1 MKEAA
6 MSIVLYHHPYS
17 RAGTTVWMLE
27 EVGVPYEL
35 RWVDIMAGAQKT
47 PEFLALNPMG
57 KLPVITDGDAVVSE
71 SAAIALYLGDR
82 YAAGRLAPA
91 PDDPARGT
99 YLRWICFTPAVIE
112 PAAAAKPSGGQ
123 FNAGAVGWGTY
134 EAMVAATEVAIGKG
148 PWLLGERFTLA
159 DTVLGGTLR
168 FMLMFKMIDPKAAFT
183 EYVAR
188 LEARPAFQRAN
199 ARNTAMMEEHGLT
212 RG

>member
-1 MKEAA
+1 

-35 RWVDIMAGAQKT
+35 RWVDILAGAQKQ
-47 PEFLALNPMG
+47 PDFLALNPMG
-57 KLPVITDGDAVVSE
+57 KLPVITDGPVTVSE
-71 SAAIALYLGDR
+71 GAAIALYLGDR
-82 YAAGRLAPA
+82 YSAGRLAPA
-91 PDDPARGT
+91 ADDPGRGT
-99 YLRWICFTPAVIE
+99 YLRWICFTPAVME

-123 FNAGAVGWGTY
+123 FNPGAVGWGTY
-134 EAMVAATEVAIGKG
+134 ETMVSATEVAIGKG

-168 FMLMFKMIDPKAAFT
+168 FMLMFKMIDPKPAFG

-188 LEARPAFQRAN
+188 LEARPAFQRSA
-199 ARNTAMMEEHGLT
+199 ARNAAVMAEHGLKP
-212 RG
+212 G